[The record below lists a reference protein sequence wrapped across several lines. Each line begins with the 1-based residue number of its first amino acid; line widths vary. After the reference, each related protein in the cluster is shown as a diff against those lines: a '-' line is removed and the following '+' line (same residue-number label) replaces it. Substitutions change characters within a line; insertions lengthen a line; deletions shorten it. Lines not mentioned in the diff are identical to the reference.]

1 MKIYNKDKNKDIK
14 IRYLL
19 EENTNYKKIVDL
31 QAATIKKQD
40 EAIETLEIYV
50 ERLEKDV
57 EKALTQQKEA
67 LELVKLASAKFNSL
81 EKEM

>member
-19 EENTNYKKIVDL
+19 EENKNYKKIVDL
-31 QAATIKKQD
+31 QAATIIKQD

-50 ERLEKDV
+50 ERLEQDV
-57 EKALTQQKEA
+57 EKALAQQKEA
-67 LELVKLASAKFNSL
+67 LELVKLASTKFNSSV
-81 EKEM
+81 KEI